1 MTTTATPRQSSSYA
15 RFGGRFIRRS
25 ISQHLLSKR
34 RRNEENR
41 TVYVDNKLLPSDE
54 DVIVSVYPNN
64 TVISSKYTLLTFLPK
79 NLFEQLQRIANFY
92 FLCVAC
98 IQFVI
103 DTPVTPLTSILPLA
117 FVISVTAIKQG
128 YEDWLRHKADNE
140 VNLRQTFIIRNG
152 VQETARAMDIKVG
165 DIVKVQQN
173 EEFPCDLIL
182 LSSDDPL
189 GQCFI
194 TTANLDGETSLK
206 TCYSLN
212 ETRQFDTP
220 EKLGSLRASI
230 TCMAPVANLYRFRGV
245 VTVGTDAESVSLGP
259 ENLLLRGA
267 RLKNTE
273 YIYGCAVYT
282 GRDTKM
288 SLNSKSKKIKFSRVE
303 RKMNHFLIVF
313 LVVLLL
319 ESVVSTGFMYWYED
333 VYGVPWY
340 VPKNKTKAEALKAVE
355 TALAFM
361 VLYNYIIP
369 ISLYVTVEVQKFLG
383 SLFFGMDIE
392 MFDATIG
399 ERAQAN
405 TSDLNEELGQVE
417 YLFTD
422 KTGTLTENNMVFRK
436 CCIGNRQFEIV
447 DGTFCE
453 KMDSD
458 SLDLKSPVI
467 FNDDMDEFFKVL
479 VVCHTVRLDKVR
491 KRQVGQ
497 TLQSSSKIEYEY
509 HASSPDEKALVVA
522 CNRLGI
528 VYRGT
533 SDGIVEASFHKR
545 IRRFRLLHTL
555 PFDPIR
561 KRMSVIMQDDNGEY
575 MLLCKGAEIAIL
587 DRIVNGDVLE
597 TQNLINEYAVLG
609 LRTLTIAQ
617 RKLSLEEYM
626 MFDRM
631 LTEARRA
638 LASRDEQLTEAYNEI
653 EQQLTLLGATAVED
667 KLQDQVPQTIEALR
681 MAGIKVWVL
690 TGDKEETAVNISH
703 AAGHFTSDMH
713 ELRLTC
719 VANEEDCDPQ
729 MQELMSQ
736 TSVPGQKVDFAL
748 IIDGQSLAY
757 VMKSHKDMLH
767 RLCSRCATVL
777 CCRMSPI
784 QKAEVVAL
792 IKNSPG
798 RPVTA
803 AIGDG
808 ANDVSMIQEADVG
821 LGIMGKEGRQAVR
834 NSDYAFGKFK
844 FLRRAL
850 LLHGHL
856 YYNRIAVLVQY
867 FFYKNVAWIT
877 AQVFYAFFSS
887 LSQQS
892 LFDPFYLMF
901 YNLTFTSLP
910 ILIYGL
916 FEQHIPRDDLLNKPE
931 LYRKISRNATLSWGQ
946 FLRWNS
952 LGLWHCVVIFFG
964 TYLLQRNGVS
974 MFESGV
980 VIGNFDFGSLIMYS
994 CVITVNLKL
1003 LLETYYWCV
1012 PTLIA
1017 YVITVVG
1024 IIVLSAFYTN
1034 IYFPSSMVSSKDL
1047 YKVLGQIYS
1056 TPVTWLAMLLLIIT
1070 ALFPDFILR
1079 VIRDTAIARNSRS
1092 RASSKASTVG
1102 TADREVPLASVSK
1115 GLISGR
1121 STTDIQSTIEIFE
1134 LNSRTCQSSCSTTL
1148 TGYDNPVMSLSDENL
1163 ATSATTNAAFTGL
1176 NNSDM
1181 AASNRVDSSTVTA
1194 IIERPY
1200 EDSISPA
1207 GPTAY
1212 FGVGQPNEDSL
1223 KSGSAAERAREHLY
1237 DYQNDPVFVNNI
1249 QFQDGLL
1256 LSVDSNENLTSNYSE
1271 QTAAEG
1277 YTISENKNVKMNN
1290 MCTLSQS
1297 DDLNDHESTLPA
1309 VTENPTQE
1317 NSTQPVPVVG
1327 HIISDSIVTFSP
1339 SPSHT
1344 IPAHHNQ
1351 ATPCQPVS
1359 ESDVHPIVLESFLL

>member
-1 MTTTATPRQSSSYA
+1 
-15 RFGGRFIRRS
+15 
-25 ISQHLLSKR
+25 HLLNR
-34 RRNEENR
+34 RRNEGNR
-41 TVYVDNKLLPSDE
+41 TVYVDNKLPASDE
-54 DVIVSVYPNN
+54 DIILPVYPNN
-64 TVISSKYTLLTFLPK
+64 TVISSKYTVLTFLPK

-103 DTPVTPLTSILPLA
+103 DTPVTPLTSILPLT
-117 FVISVTAIKQG
+117 FVICVTAIKQG

-152 VQETARAMDIKVG
+152 EEEAARAMDIKVG
-165 DIVKVQQN
+165 DIVKVQRN

-182 LSSDDPL
+182 LSSDDPM

-212 ETRQFDTP
+212 ETREFDTP
-220 EKLGSLRASI
+220 EKLGHLVASI
-230 TCMAPVANLYRFRGV
+230 TCMAPVANLYRFHGV
-245 VTVGTDAESVSLGP
+245 VAVGTGVEPHSLGP

-267 RLKNTE
+267 RLKNTNH
-273 YIYGCAVYT
+273 IYGCAVYT
-282 GRDTKM
+282 GKDTKM

-303 RKMNHFLIVF
+303 RKMNHFLVVF

-319 ESVVSTGFMYWYED
+319 ESVVSTGLMYWFED
-333 VYGVPWY
+333 VNGVPWY
-340 VPKNKTKAEALKAVE
+340 VPKDKTKAEAVKAIE

-392 MFDATIG
+392 MYDETIG

-436 CCIGNRQFEIV
+436 CCIGKRQFEIV
-447 DGTFCE
+447 DGKFCE
-453 KMDSD
+453 KMDTD
-458 SLDLKSPVI
+458 SLDLKSSVK
-467 FNDDMDEFFKVL
+467 FTEEMDEFFKVL
-479 VVCHTVRLDKVR
+479 VVCHTVRLDVAR
-491 KRQVGQ
+491 KPQVGHG
-497 TLQSSSKIEYEY
+497 LSGSRKAEYEY
-509 HASSPDEKALVVA
+509 HASSPDEKALVIA
-522 CNRLGI
+522 CSRLGI
-528 VYRGT
+528 IYLGT
-533 SDGIVEASFHKR
+533 SDSILRASFHKKIRHFR
-545 IRRFRLLHTL
+545 ILHSL
-555 PFDPIR
+555 PFDPTR
-561 KRMSVIMQDDNGEY
+561 KRMSVIVQEENGEY
-575 MLLCKGAEIAIL
+575 VLLCKGAEIAIL
-587 DRIVNGDVLE
+587 DRIVTGDILK
-597 TQNLINEYAVLG
+597 TQNLINEYAALG

-617 RKLSLEEYM
+617 RKLSPDKYGQY
-626 MFDRM
+626 DKM
-631 LTEARRA
+631 LTEARRS
-638 LASRDEQLTEAYNEI
+638 LGSRDEQVGAFM
-653 EQQLTLLGATAVED
+653 LLFIHFCIFKFCINYVTS
-667 KLQDQVPQTIEALR
+667 
-681 MAGIKVWVL
+681 VWVL

-713 ELRLTC
+713 ELRLTR
-719 VANEEDCDPQ
+719 VANEEDCEPQ
-729 MQELMSQ
+729 MQELMSH
-736 TSVPGQKVDFAL
+736 VDFAL

-757 VMKSHKDMLH
+757 AMKSYKEML
-767 RLCSRCATVL
+767 RQLCSRCATVL

-784 QKAEVVAL
+784 QKAEVVAM
-792 IKNSPG
+792 IKNSPE

-850 LLHGHL
+850 LFHGHL

-877 AQVFYAFFSS
+877 A
-887 LSQQS
+887 QS

-916 FEQHIPRDDLLNKPE
+916 FEQHIPKDELLNKPE
-931 LYRKISRNATLSWGQ
+931 LYRKISRNATLSWTQ

-964 TYLLQRNGVS
+964 TLLLQINGAS

-980 VIGNFDFGSLIMYS
+980 GIGNFDFGSLILYS

-1017 YVITVVG
+1017 YVITFVG

-1034 IYFPSSMVSSKDL
+1034 IYFP
-1047 YKVLGQIYS
+1047 
-1056 TPVTWLAMLLLIIT
+1056 
-1070 ALFPDFILR
+1070 
-1079 VIRDTAIARNSRS
+1079 
-1092 RASSKASTVG
+1092 
-1102 TADREVPLASVSK
+1102 
-1115 GLISGR
+1115 
-1121 STTDIQSTIEIFE
+1121 
-1134 LNSRTCQSSCSTTL
+1134 
-1148 TGYDNPVMSLSDENL
+1148 
-1163 ATSATTNAAFTGL
+1163 
-1176 NNSDM
+1176 
-1181 AASNRVDSSTVTA
+1181 
-1194 IIERPY
+1194 
-1200 EDSISPA
+1200 
-1207 GPTAY
+1207 
-1212 FGVGQPNEDSL
+1212 
-1223 KSGSAAERAREHLY
+1223 
-1237 DYQNDPVFVNNI
+1237 
-1249 QFQDGLL
+1249 
-1256 LSVDSNENLTSNYSE
+1256 
-1271 QTAAEG
+1271 
-1277 YTISENKNVKMNN
+1277 
-1290 MCTLSQS
+1290 
-1297 DDLNDHESTLPA
+1297 
-1309 VTENPTQE
+1309 
-1317 NSTQPVPVVG
+1317 
-1327 HIISDSIVTFSP
+1327 
-1339 SPSHT
+1339 
-1344 IPAHHNQ
+1344 
-1351 ATPCQPVS
+1351 
-1359 ESDVHPIVLESFLL
+1359 